1 MVLLEYQHIN
11 IKLFALLF
19 LSEIKIYVLMSVRMG
34 LFSARALEEYDT
46 GISFYFS
53 FPATA
58 FIHPSS
64 LNKIKKSLY
73 ALCLGI

>member
-1 MVLLEYQHIN
+1 
-11 IKLFALLF
+11 
-19 LSEIKIYVLMSVRMG
+19 MSVRMG